1 MPCAFPSAPSNPRRM
16 CKAHQL
22 SKFAEMGGNL
32 EEVSW
37 TPEKKDRTRTPRR
50 TALNFPKSA
59 ERFHCLEVRT
69 WQSLSQSQDRPKA
82 TSILL
87 LLPLSIT
94 LYATT
99 CGRTHGSS
107 YGAIHPGYRDE
118 PITNMQYSGNTID
131 CLYSFLGRAAVFFA
145 FS

>member
-22 SKFAEMGGNL
+22 SKFGEMGGNL

-37 TPEKKDRTRTPRR
+37 TPEKKDDEDSSTDRAKLPEVCGTISLFGSPDL
-50 TALNFPKSA
+50 AV
-59 ERFHCLEVRT
+59 LESIARST
-69 WQSLSQSQDRPKA
+69 KA

-99 CGRTHGSS
+99 CCRTRGFS
-107 YGAIHPGYRDE
+107 YGAIHPGILR
-118 PITNMQYSGNTID
+118 
-131 CLYSFLGRAAVFFA
+131 
-145 FS
+145 